1 MMTGFFKLGLMTT
14 MVLVTSFGLG
24 LGTARLMIRD
34 RSRAVLFAPWIG
46 IAQTGILLIFSAFLG
61 FTVREMLWLPLAA
74 GAVPLVISFRA
85 RHAQSPVPD
94 SISSQKI
101 LMLALGVF
109 CAAWIS
115 ALPAVTREG
124 DVSSFTIGNQDLF
137 EYSLTAEILKDHDV
151 RPFVKPFGGQPD
163 NPDATIGER
172 VASWQVPSTR
182 WVPIFYL
189 SYLSSVLRLDSSVLF
204 SILICAVYALFLP
217 LLWLLA
223 RDVFEIEGWGWTG
236 FALALVNPHMIYV
249 LYHGFLPQIL
259 ATGFLIGFYIA
270 LRDFAESGSVRGA
283 ALAGLFAAGV
293 LATYLELF
301 VFAGLTAGAYFV
313 YLAAARKITVRQMFL
328 RGGAMG
334 LICAALAPYQ
344 TYMLIPIIL
353 FHSDWAGGGWNLSKN
368 YYLFATQIGLF
379 RYDAQ
384 WIIPYPLV
392 EKAGGALLLAGLGYG
407 LFVSKSRA
415 LLAAIAAPFLI
426 SGFSSYAHNWNY
438 RYFKNMTYIYFWAP
452 LMLGWLV
459 TYLMA
464 RGRTSAMFRRLGTA
478 SAAIILMITLYA
490 GSNSALRLRGSFL
503 GAARVPQD
511 NSDLKALNQDP
522 TVRTFY
528 VRSEDPWETLWIGYR
543 LRDKNL
549 VFDTYHPYLRN
560 DLRDPKAPWNG
571 AILKRRANEADH
583 VR

>member
-1 MMTGFFKLGLMTT
+1 MTTALFKLGLITA

-34 RSRAVLFAPWIG
+34 RSRALIFAPWIG

-74 GAVPLVISFRA
+74 GAVPLVISFRE
-85 RHAQSPVPD
+85 RHARSPISD
-94 SISSQKI
+94 SISRPT
-101 LMLALGVF
+101 LVMLALGVF
-109 CAAWIS
+109 CTAWIA

-124 DVSSFTIGNQDLF
+124 EVSSFTIGNQDLF
-137 EYSLTAEILKDHDV
+137 DYSLTAEVLKDRDV
-151 RPFVKPFGGQPD
+151 RPFIKPFGGQPE
-163 NPDATIGER
+163 NPDASIGER
-172 VASWQVPSTR
+172 VAAWQIPSTR
-182 WVPIFYL
+182 WIPVFYL
-189 SYLSSVLRLDSSVLF
+189 SYLSAALRLDSSVLF
-204 SILICAVYALFLP
+204 SILICAAYALFLP

-223 RDVFEIEGWGWTG
+223 RDAFEIEGWGWIG
-236 FALALVNPHMIYV
+236 FALALVNPHMLYV

-259 ATGFLIGFYIA
+259 ATGFLIGFYLA
-270 LRDFAESGSVRGA
+270 LRDFAESGGARGA

-293 LATYLELF
+293 LAAYLELF

-328 RGGAMG
+328 RGGALG
-334 LICAALAPYQ
+334 GICAALAPYQ

-353 FHSDWAGGGWNLSKN
+353 FHSDWAGGGWNLSRN

-384 WIIPYPLV
+384 WIIPYPLL
-392 EKAGGALLLAGLGYG
+392 EKAGGVILLAGLAYG
-407 LFVSKSRA
+407 LYASKRRA

-459 TYLMA
+459 TYLRA
-464 RGRTSAMFRRLGTA
+464 KGKTSVLFRRLG
-478 SAAIILMITLYA
+478 AAAAAATLVITLYA
-490 GSNSALRLRGSFL
+490 GSNSALRLRGSVL

-511 NSDLKALNQDP
+511 EADLNAINQDP

-528 VRSEDPWETLWIGYR
+528 VRSEHPWETLWLAYR

-549 VFDTYHPYLRN
+549 LFDTYHPYLRN
-560 DLRDPKAPWNG
+560 DLKDPKTPWNG
-571 AILKRRANEADH
+571 AILKRRTNEADH